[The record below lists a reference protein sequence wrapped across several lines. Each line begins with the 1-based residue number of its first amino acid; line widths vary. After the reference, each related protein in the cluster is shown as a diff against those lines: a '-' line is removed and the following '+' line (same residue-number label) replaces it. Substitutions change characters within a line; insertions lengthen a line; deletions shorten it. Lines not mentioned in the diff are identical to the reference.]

1 VAWRDAAGLA
11 PPHKRGSAEH
21 DQTATAF
28 FAGTLMWGAVP
39 RRLRLPARVRALS
52 ASVAPLPEVGTLRA
66 GLAARDLEQVWEA
79 WDALRADTRR
89 ERLRRHD
96 YADILALV
104 RAHLPA
110 LAPAQRRAPAWAERC
125 RAWGLDAAQRMDVL
139 GVQGWMRVE
148 LLCGQPA
155 AAIRLFDVYLDAR
168 RGARPAGRDAALLLD
183 AGGVRPGALHDLLA
197 LLVLCYAAERDLRG
211 LVDTMRSFDVGTHTQ
226 LYFDY
231 TQCARQYSK
240 VRWPPS
246 TRHADDLV
254 PRALSYVSHAE
265 LARGLLDGSGGPA
278 GPNRIARLLG
288 SLFARG
294 DSPGAWRLIQA
305 AMDAGIQ
312 AGDRGPGW
320 LAPTPV
326 AAPGQL
332 GAWTDSCWAV
342 SLSGLLAARRED
354 LALQV
359 WACVGATQA
368 RVREAW
374 PPLALWNAVLDG
386 YSRAGDLPSVLAAW
400 HVLTHQASAHDVPLA
415 RGASV
420 CVEAP
425 SEAPDLVCY
434 TTMMAALFRQR
445 RVREATDLFAQLRAR
460 PEVRIPVETYNAVVH
475 GLCVARHMR
484 EAQAIVQSMG
494 QGDVP
499 PPTITTINIMLRAYA
514 RQKNLP
520 AMAATLRRIMPLG
533 LRPDVVTFTTVLDA
547 LLRHATTPA
556 DAEAAMSQ
564 VQQIM
569 QSMHVPP
576 NSVTF
581 TAMIKACLHVK
592 GDVEPRMRV
601 ALQLMHTMCTT
612 VKLAPTA
619 VTFETMIAGLVPPSR
634 PVDVGAVSEWP
645 PLFAAPPPRL
655 PGEAEDVPPHAK
667 RLALVLWHQLS
678 VRQLAPTPDTY
689 HVLVRALLADADDV
703 PLFRRGVLV
712 ADELLRARGALAVQV
727 GLARESAPQSAVPP
741 APASWTV
748 VLHALLRAHKA
759 ATDPALVARVMDAV
773 LTHFSAS
780 EEGAAAMLPPT
791 PTYHTGNLRHYL
803 EEAAKALK

>member
-1 VAWRDAAGLA
+1 
-11 PPHKRGSAEH
+11 
-21 DQTATAF
+21 
-28 FAGTLMWGAVP
+28 MWGAVP
-39 RRLRLPARVRALS
+39 RRLSVPVRVRALS
-52 ASVAPLPEVGTLRA
+52 ASAAPLPEVRTLRA

-89 ERLRRHD
+89 DRLRRHD

-104 RAHLPA
+104 RANLPA
-110 LAPAQRRAPAWAERC
+110 LAPAQRRAPAWADRC

-155 AAIRLFDVYLDAR
+155 AAIRLFGAYMDAR
-168 RGARPAGRDAALLLD
+168 RRARPAGKDVVLLLD
-183 AGGVRPGALHDLLA
+183 AGGARPAALHDLLA
-197 LLVLCYAAERDLRG
+197 LLVLCHAAEHDLRG

-231 TQCARQYSK
+231 TQCARLYSK
-240 VRWPPS
+240 VQWPLG
-246 TRHADDLV
+246 TRYADDV
-254 PRALSYVSHAE
+254 VSRALAYVSHAE

-288 SLFARG
+288 SLFTRG

-305 AMDAGIQ
+305 AMDAGVQ
-312 AGDRGPGW
+312 PGGRDPAW
-320 LAPTPV
+320 LAPPSV
-326 AAPGQL
+326 AAPDEL

-354 LALQV
+354 LALHV

-368 RVREAW
+368 RAGVAW

-386 YSRAGDLPSVLAAW
+386 YSRAGDLPSVLATW
-400 HVLTHQASAHDVPLA
+400 RVLTHQASACDMPLA
-415 RGASV
+415 RGAAV
-420 CVEAP
+420 CVQEP
-425 SEAPDLVCY
+425 CSAPDLVCY

-445 RVREATDLFAQLRAR
+445 HAREAIDLFSQLRAQTG
-460 PEVRIPVETYNAVVH
+460 VRIPVETYNAVVH

-494 QGDVP
+494 EGDVP
-499 PPTITTINIMLRAYA
+499 PPTITTINILLRAHA

-520 AMAATLRRIMPLG
+520 AMAATLRRILPLG
-533 LRPDVVTFTTVLDA
+533 LRPDVITFTTVLDA
-547 LLRHATTPA
+547 LLRRATTPA
-556 DAEAAMSQ
+556 EAEAAVSQ

-592 GDVEPRMRV
+592 GDMEPRMRV
-601 ALQLMHTMCTT
+601 AMQLMHTMCTT

-619 VTFETMIAGLVPPSR
+619 VTFETMIAGLVTPSR
-634 PVDVGAVSEWP
+634 PVDVGTVVEWP

-655 PGEAEDVPPHAK
+655 PGEDKDLPPHAK
-667 RLALVLWHQLS
+667 RLALVLWHQLAT
-678 VRQLAPTPDTY
+678 RQLAPTPDTY
-689 HVLVRALLADADDV
+689 HVLVRALLADADDM

-712 ADELLRARGALAVQV
+712 ADELLRARGALAVHV
-727 GLARESAPQSAVPP
+727 GLARESVPQSAVPP

-759 ATDPALVARVMDAV
+759 ATDPALVAHV
-773 LTHFSAS
+773 LDSVLAHFSAS
-780 EEGAAAMLPPT
+780 EDGATAMLPPT